1 MTSKLPL
8 STDYPFPRSVAMGHF
23 DFILQV
29 IADCFIVLCDNKE
42 NNFILNNII
51 KQCQNNRII
60 LFCIPPRKA
69 DSCHIIK

>member
-1 MTSKLPL
+1 
-8 STDYPFPRSVAMGHF
+8 MGHF

-51 KQCQNNRII
+51 KQCQNIHII
-60 LFCIPPRKA
+60 LFCIPPLKA
-69 DSCHIIK
+69 GSHHIIK

>member
-1 MTSKLPL
+1 MTSELPL
-8 STDYPFPRSVAMGHF
+8 STHYPFPRSVAMGHF

-51 KQCQNNRII
+51 KQCQNIHII
-60 LFCIPPRKA
+60 LFCIPPLKA
-69 DSCHIIK
+69 GSHHIIK

>member
-1 MTSKLPL
+1 
-8 STDYPFPRSVAMGHF
+8 MGHF

-51 KQCQNNRII
+51 KQCQNIHII
-60 LFCIPPRKA
+60 LFCIPPLTSPRISNFISNTISVPCPVIMGN
-69 DSCHIIK
+69 DR